1 LHDSCQCIIR
11 DGVSGS
17 AGRDIREC
25 RFNDPNSKQALSRAK
40 EHVDNQRAI
49 TLLNMIAG
57 LAAGLFVRSAAVEV
71 VAYNPSLQDPS
82 LGGVVS
88 ASMLAATVVGVV
100 TFMVLHKHERATAFT
115 NSAIDELRKVTWPSR
130 EDTTAQT
137 TVVITAAL
145 GFGLLMFLY
154 DFGWAN
160 LTKVVLYSGASS

>member
-1 LHDSCQCIIR
+1 
-11 DGVSGS
+11 V
-17 AGRDIREC
+17 E
-25 RFNDPNSKQALSRAK
+25 
-40 EHVDNQRAI
+40 NQRAI
-49 TLLNMIAG
+49 TLLN
-57 LAAGLFVRSAAVEV
+57 LSAAAAVALLVRSAAVSL
-71 VAYNPSLQDPS
+71 VAYSPGFQDPS

-88 ASMLAATVVGVV
+88 GSALAAAVCGAI
-100 TFMVLHKHERATAFT
+100 TFAVLNKHERAKAFT
-115 NSAIDELRKVTWPSR
+115 STTVEELRKVTWPTR

>member
-1 LHDSCQCIIR
+1 
-11 DGVSGS
+11 
-17 AGRDIREC
+17 
-25 RFNDPNSKQALSRAK
+25 
-40 EHVDNQRAI
+40 
-49 TLLNMIAG
+49 MIAG